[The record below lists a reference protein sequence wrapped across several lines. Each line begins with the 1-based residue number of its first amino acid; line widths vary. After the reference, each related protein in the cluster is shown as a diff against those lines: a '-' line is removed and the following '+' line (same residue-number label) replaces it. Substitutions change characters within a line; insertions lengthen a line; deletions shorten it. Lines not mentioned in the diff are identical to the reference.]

1 MTPVLLA
8 WIKSEEVFLKITEGS
23 GDNLSDEDIEQGLNF
38 YVLWSTFELDKD
50 SLEIDE
56 EMEVHLSDSGELDM
70 KKKVSLKKALPDV
83 YEMAFNKQ
91 YSKDDIIFIKG
102 SKRTKETLHNDT
114 EEDSGEQD

>member
-8 WIKSEEVFLKITEGS
+8 WVKSEEVFLKITEGS
-23 GDNLSDEDIEQGLNF
+23 GDNLSDEDIDQGLNF

-56 EMEVHLSDSGELDM
+56 EMEVHLSESGELDM
-70 KKKVSLKKALPDV
+70 EKKVSLKKALPDV
-83 YEMAFNKQ
+83 YEMAFSKP

-102 SKRTKETLHNDT
+102 SRRTKETLHNDT